1 MFKYSSA
8 HRLCKGI
15 HMERLP
21 KDHTLKHIGILILLV
36 VVIISFITPAANTFY
51 SPFNQGSIQGS
62 ADASHASRDL
72 ILISKSGGLETPT
85 LESGPTALNVADM
98 NNDGNPDIISVGDH
112 GNPYVNTQEHGI
124 MVWLNNGD
132 GTWDIHQNGDFGY
145 GGIAAG
151 DINNDGYMDVAWGIH
166 HDYSGV
172 PGWGDTLEGAAL
184 GDGTG
189 YNWIPYATGLETGGE
204 WWGMFATDLADFD
217 CNGLLDIVSQSFGM
231 GQGIHVYKNHGD
243 GNWSHVWSVDG
254 STLFS
259 ENNLEVGDANAD
271 GYPDIFASTN
281 TEYVYFGNGSF
292 GFTQHQNGL
301 PTGQYTGIDCRDINN
316 DGCDDIV
323 FGEDSSGIRCYTYD
337 KSTDSWVSASNGLP
351 TTGTYYAQFGDIN
364 GDGFVDIVGYAGPQG
379 YVYLGDNTGN
389 WVQSGSWT
397 MPSPGD
403 YSDLVVNG
411 DIDHDGREDIVI
423 QAESGTNQLRVYSA
437 CIEPTDL
444 TARVTLPHGGETYR
458 AGSIRFIKWLAA
470 VPPSQGPGSVNIQLS
485 LNGVSGPWQTI
496 AQGVPNS
503 GCYQW
508 FVDASGSKHCRVK
521 ITVSTGSDSVSAIS
535 PSDFAITG
543 YLADAHGPYYGLIDQ
558 PVQFT
563 GSAEGGTSPYIFHW
577 TFGDGTSSEEQNP
590 VHTYTTSENYTVKL
604 TVTDSESIVA
614 SDTTWAY
621 IQGSSNP
628 PNTPMIS
635 GPSKGKIN
643 VTYTFFANAT
653 DPDGDALYYWFDWGD
668 GNNTGWLGPINS
680 GSVMNAK
687 HSWSNKGS
695 FTIKV
700 KAKDTSGLE
709 SDWGTLSVTMPLSY
723 EPPQFR
729 FFEWLFE
736 RFPNAF
742 PLFRY
747 LIGCYD

>member
-1 MFKYSSA
+1 MK
-8 HRLCKGI
+8 
-15 HMERLP
+15 RLP
-21 KDHTLKHIGILILLV
+21 KDHTLKHIGILVLSVI
-36 VVIISFITPAANTFY
+36 VIISFITPAANTFY
-51 SPFNQGSIQGS
+51 SPFNRGSIHGS
-62 ADASHASRDL
+62 AAAVHASRD
-72 ILISKSGGLETPT
+72 IVLISKSVGLGTPT
-85 LESGPTALNVADM
+85 LESGHTALNVADM

-124 MVWLNNGD
+124 MVWLNNGN
-132 GTWDIHQNGDFGY
+132 GTWDVHQNGDFGY

-189 YNWIPYATGLETGGE
+189 YNWIPYATGLGTGGE

-217 CNGLLDIVSQSFGM
+217 CNGLLDLVSQSFGM

-243 GNWSHVWSVDG
+243 GNWSHVWMVDG

-259 ENNLEVGDANAD
+259 ENNLETGDANAD

-281 TEYVYFGNGSF
+281 TEYVYLGNGSF

-301 PTGQYTGIDCRDINN
+301 PAGQYTGIDCRDINN

-323 FGEDSSGIRCYTYD
+323 FGLGSSGIRCYTYD
-337 KSTDSWVSASNGLP
+337 KSTDSWVSASTGLP
-351 TTGTYYAQFGDIN
+351 TTGTYYAQLGDIN

-379 YVYLGDNTGN
+379 YVYLGDGNGN

-411 DIDHDGREDIVI
+411 DIDHDGREDIII
-423 QAESGTNQLRVYSA
+423 QAKSSTNQLRAYSA
-437 CIEPTDL
+437 WIEPTEL

-458 AGSIRFIKWLAA
+458 AGSIRNIRWLAA
-470 VPPSQGPGSVNIQLS
+470 VPPSQGPATVDIQLS
-485 LNGVSGPWQTI
+485 LNGVSGPWETI

-508 FVDASGSKHCRVK
+508 LVDASGSKHCRVK
-521 ITVSTGSDSVSAIS
+521 VTVSTGSDSVSAIS
-535 PSDFAITG
+535 PSDFTITG

-563 GSAEGGTSPYIFHW
+563 GSAEGGTSPYTFHW
-577 TFGDGTSSEEQNP
+577 TFGDGTSSDEQNP
-590 VHTYTTSENYTVKL
+590 VHTYTTAGNYTVKL
-604 TVTDSESIVA
+604 TVTDADSIVA
-614 SDTTWAY
+614 SDTTWAF

-628 PNTPMIS
+628 PSTPVIS

-643 VTYTFFANAT
+643 VKYTFFANAT

-668 GNNTGWLGPINS
+668 GNNIGWLGPINS
-680 GSVMNAK
+680 GSVMNAN

-709 SDWGTLSVTMPLSY
+709 SDWGTLQVTMPLSY
-723 EPPQFR
+723 EPPHIR
-729 FFEWLFE
+729 FLDWLLE
-736 RFPNAF
+736 RFPHAF
-742 PLFRY
+742 PILKHLLGY
-747 LIGCYD
+747 